1 MAPKVDHNE
10 GANYADLTVC
20 VLGCVGLGHNEVR
33 FVCGAVC
40 VCLFYVVCTVL
51 LCCLRVI
58 LSLFIYFYSIHLHFL
73 FYVRLSILITNIRN
87 R

>member
-33 FVCGAVC
+33 CVGGVVDVCDC
-40 VCLFYVVCTVL
+40 VFCSFCIVL
-51 LCCLRVI
+51 L
-58 LSLFIYFYSIHLHFL
+58 
-73 FYVRLSILITNIRN
+73 
-87 R
+87 